1 MKKLLP
7 ILLASAA
14 VSTPALAQES
24 PTSTSAIAPEQIAAL
39 QAQVQALREEV
50 SELRQAQAAT
60 AAKVAEAPAAT
71 PAAAKSDVPG
81 WVRSTTISGK
91 VFANVSTI
99 DHKSDGVDLAD
110 NGTQAELKRF
120 YIGVDHKFDDTF
132 SANLTTDFRYNTN
145 GASKDTLVYVKK
157 AYVQAKF
164 SPAFFV
170 RVGSADLPWV
180 PFAEGIYGYRFVE
193 NELVDRTK
201 YGTSADWGVH
211 IGGSFAGGR
220 ISYAA
225 SAVNGAGYKTLSRSS
240 NTIDL
245 EGRISASPIKN
256 VTLAIGGYTGKL
268 GKSSDPV
275 PAMHR
280 ATRWNALAAYSDSRI
295 RAGVEYFQ
303 AKNWNNVTTAA
314 TDSSSGWS
322 AFGSFAF
329 TPKLSLFGRYDWVKP
344 NKDTNPL
351 LKDHYFNAGVD
362 FKPIKDVDLALVYK
376 RDRADNGFIATSN
389 GTIGGV
395 SQGTYDEFGLFTQV
409 AF

>member
-1 MKKLLP
+1 MKNLCS
-7 ILLASAA
+7 ILLASVAI
-14 VSTPALAQES
+14 STPALAQNAA
-24 PTSTSAIAPEQIAAL
+24 TSSNQITPDKIAAL
-39 QAQVQALREEV
+39 EAQIQALQTEV
-50 SELRQAQAAT
+50 NDLKQAQAAT
-60 AAKVAEAPAAT
+60 AAKVAEAPTAT
-71 PAAAKSDVPG
+71 PASARSDVPG
-81 WVRSTTISGK
+81 WVKNTTISGK
-91 VFANVSTI
+91 AFANVSMI

-120 YIGVDHKFDDTF
+120 YLGVDHKFDDTF

-170 RVGSADLPWV
+170 RVGAADLPWV
-180 PFAEGIYGYRFVE
+180 PFVEGIYGYRFVE

-220 ISYAA
+220 VSYAA

-280 ATRWNALAAYSDSRI
+280 ATRWNALAAYTDSRI
-295 RAGVEYFQ
+295 RAGVEYFE
-303 AKNWNNVTTAA
+303 AKNWNNVTTTA
-314 TDSSSGWS
+314 TDSSNGWS

-329 TPKLSLFGRYDWVKP
+329 TPKLSVFGRYDWVKP
-344 NKDTNPL
+344 NKDTNAA
-351 LKDHYFNAGVD
+351 LKDEYFNAGVNY
-362 FKPIKDVDLALVYK
+362 KPLKEIDLALVYK
-376 RDRADNGFIATSN
+376 RDRAENGFLSTSN

-395 SQGTYDEFGLFTQV
+395 NSGTYDEFGLFTQV